1 MADIKFI
8 SPFDADFSAL
18 MEIRKEVF
26 INEQGAVASQEF
38 DLYDDITSG
47 AYFVGA
53 YVDGVVVGTGRL
65 IISSKYKIGRVAVKK
80 EYRGNK
86 IGSQIVETLLNKAV
100 SLGAEKVYV
109 DSQPHAVALYE
120 SFGFEVFAKDII
132 DRGLEHMPMVKV
144 IEKDEE
150 E

>member
-38 DLYDDITSG
+38 DMYDDITSG

-132 DRGLEHMPMVKV
+132 DRGLEHIPMVKV
-144 IEKDEE
+144 IENDEE
-150 E
+150 